1 MIEKWLS
8 FYTFQLKRDLNDEAQ
23 NLLNTLELANEQEG
37 GHIKPDMSIIDIN
50 VYNKKNQTKSSGSAM
65 PNREL
70 KSKLLLDSIKTLFLL
85 INKVSRL
92 TGAKSF
98 NLSNSLLE
106 KINMKRVKLDVV
118 FNFFID
124 SILEIINH
132 FLLLNNALQRVQ
144 QEQDQVLD
152 YEPPLNSFVKR
163 IKSNGNNYIT
173 LKQSNEIV
181 KQFHSI
187 SNILMIS
194 ITSIKNMWVF
204 FFFI

>member
-1 MIEKWLS
+1 MFEKHLIEKWLS

-23 NLLNTLELANEQEG
+23 SLLNTLELANEQEG

-50 VYNKKNQTKSSGSAM
+50 AYNRKNQAKSSGSAV

-98 NLSNSLLE
+98 NTSNSLLE

-132 FLLLNNALQRVQ
+132 FLLLNNAQQRVQ

-152 YEPPLNSFVKR
+152 YEPPLNGFVKR
-163 IKSNGNNYIT
+163 TKSNCNNYIT

-194 ITSIKNMWVF
+194 ISSIKNM
-204 FFFI
+204 